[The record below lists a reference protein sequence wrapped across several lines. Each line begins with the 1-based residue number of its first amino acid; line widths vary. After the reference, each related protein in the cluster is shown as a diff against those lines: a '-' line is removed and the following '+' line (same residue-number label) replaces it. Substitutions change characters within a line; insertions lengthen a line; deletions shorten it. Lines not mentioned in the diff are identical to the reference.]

1 MILLLAASLLALTV
15 LLLRMLRRQNRP
27 RVVNCRAC
35 RCPTPL
41 GQCDRGVCP
50 VCRRLSAALDELFPG
65 EFAAIGATTRLGCA
79 QHDWPAGAQYC
90 IACGAPRRES

>member
-1 MILLLAASLLALTV
+1 MILLLAASLLALIV
-15 LLLRMLRRQNRP
+15 ILLIGTRP
-27 RVVNCRAC
+27 RLRTVPCRAC
-35 RCPTPL
+35 RYPTPRET
-41 GQCDRGVCP
+41 CDRGVCP
-50 VCRRLSAALDELFPG
+50 VCRRLSASLDELFPG